1 MRLSLRHVVFLAL
14 TLVTS
19 KARAQSPDTIGRAL
33 TLPGAHCDGTTRQ
46 PADSTVTSIREGDVP
61 PRLLSVVWPT
71 PPAAVKHAGATTV
84 LELVV
89 DATGKLD
96 PCDVRVVEET
106 VPAWTDAVL
115 RSLKKACYSPAQ
127 RYGLTVTVRFRQTFT
142 AHRR

>member
-1 MRLSLRHVVFLAL
+1 MRLSLPPLAFVALAL
-14 TLVTS
+14 VTT
-19 KARAQSPDTIGRAL
+19 KARAQSPDTVGRAVM
-33 TLPGAHCDGTTRQ
+33 LPGAHCDGTVRQ
-46 PADSTVTSIREGDVP
+46 PTDSTVTSIREGDVL
-61 PRLLSVVWPT
+61 PRLLSVVTPT
-71 PPAAVKHAGATTV
+71 PPTAVKHAGATTV

-115 RSLKKACYSPAQ
+115 RSLKKARYGPAQ
-127 RYGLTVTVRFRQTFT
+127 RYGLNVTVRFRQTFT